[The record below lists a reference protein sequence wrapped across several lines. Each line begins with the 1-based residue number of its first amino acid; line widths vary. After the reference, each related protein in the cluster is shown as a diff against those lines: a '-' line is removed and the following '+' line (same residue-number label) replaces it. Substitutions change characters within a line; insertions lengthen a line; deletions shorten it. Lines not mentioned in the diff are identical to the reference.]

1 VTDSAERVQAL
12 VIGGGVVGCALLREL
27 AQRGIESLLVE
38 AEPSL
43 GEGTSKANSAIVH
56 TGFDAHPGT
65 IEASMLRR
73 SAELWPSL
81 VEELAV
87 PFLEV
92 GAVMIARDAEERERL
107 GSEVVANAET
117 LGVKVE
123 LLDRQE
129 LRRQAPYVTEAAEAA
144 VAVPGESVI
153 DPFWLTRSYA
163 AAAIAAGARVW
174 TEARVVALDV
184 GDAAVIVGLLDGRVV
199 RADQVYNAA
208 GLWSD
213 EVARLSGD
221 AGFSLTPRRGQFLVS
236 EETAG
241 VERIV
246 LPLPSRLGKGMLVT
260 PIVFG
265 GILLGPTAE
274 DQDDKADRSTD
285 GATRRRILEACG
297 SLVPAVETLTPIRQF
312 AGLRAVSSTGDYILR
327 SSARGDRLYHVAG
340 IRSTGISA
348 SPAIAEHVAV
358 ETIRSRGWQQTVR
371 QGRSSVDPVADA
383 APGSIVCPCRW
394 VSAAEVRASARATVP
409 ATTLDAAKRACGATF
424 GDCQG
429 NRCAVATAEVLAA
442 ELKVPVASLRK
453 HQVGSWLFQDRSGGA
468 NADLGPSRSASAG
481 AAVLDAD
488 RPWDLVVVGGG
499 LAGIGVALAAAGAG
513 LRPLVVERTTSWG
526 GAMRAVEELDSPE
539 EQMARRA
546 FADALEKGRIVG
558 LLSTTAAGLAAD
570 GTAWTVDLQDH
581 RQGASI
587 GARQVVLA
595 CGGYVEPREHRE
607 IAGPRGSGVATGD
620 LVSAALEAG
629 LLPGQV
635 ALVVGTGR
643 YAEATARRMIAAGI
657 RVHRAAEAP
666 DELRGDRRLEAV
678 RCGAEWLDVDL
689 LVLADRLVAA
699 PGLLRPLGLVD
710 ERVGGVAP
718 TDPAGRCPLPG
729 LWAAGTCRRPDV
741 DHRTAL
747 EDGQLVGRALVSE
760 VSPP

>member
-1 VTDSAERVQAL
+1 MSDPAERVQAL

-27 AQRGIESLLVE
+27 AQRGVESLLVE
-38 AEPSL
+38 AEPSV

-73 SAELWPSL
+73 SAELWPPL
-81 VEELAV
+81 VEELGV

-92 GAVMIARDAEERERL
+92 GAVMIARDADERERL
-107 GSEVVANAET
+107 RTEVLANAQT
-117 LGVKVE
+117 LGVGVE

-129 LRRQAPYVTEAAEAA
+129 LRRQAPYVTEAAQGA

-174 TEARVVALDV
+174 TEARVVALEV
-184 GDAAVIVGLLDGRVV
+184 GDDAVTVGLLDGRVV
-199 RADQVYNAA
+199 QAEQVYDAA

-213 EVARLSGD
+213 EVARLAGD
-221 AGFSLTPRRGQFLVS
+221 ASYSLTPRRGQFLVS

-241 VERIV
+241 VEKIV
-246 LPLPSRLGKGMLVT
+246 LPLPSRVGKGMLVT

-327 SSARGDRLYHVAG
+327 PSIRGDRLYHVAG

-358 ETIRSRGWQQTVR
+358 ETIRSRGWR
-371 QGRSSVDPVADA
+371 QAARRAGSTFEQASDM
-383 APGSIVCPCRW
+383 APGPIVCPCRW
-394 VSAAEVRASARATVP
+394 VSAAEVRASARGAVP

-442 ELKVPVASLRK
+442 ELAVPVSSLRK
-453 HQVGSWLFQDRSGGA
+453 HQVGSWLFRDRSGGA
-468 NADLGPSRSASAG
+468 NADLGPSRSAPG
-481 AAVLDAD
+481 GTAD
-488 RPWDLVVVGGG
+488 LEASRTWDLVVIGGG
-499 LAGIGVALAAAGAG
+499 LAGIGAALAATGAG
-513 LRPLVVERTTSWG
+513 LQPVVVERAGSWG
-526 GAMRAVEELDSPE
+526 GAMRAVDELDSPD
-539 EQMARRA
+539 EQLARRA
-546 FADALEKGRIVG
+546 FADALDNGRIVG
-558 LLSTTAAGLAAD
+558 LLGTTAAGLAPA
-570 GTAWTVDLQDH
+570 GASWTVDLQDH
-581 RQGASI
+581 TQGTAI
-587 GARQVVLA
+587 EAKQVILA

-607 IAGPRGSGVATGD
+607 VSGPRGSGVATGD

-666 DELRGDRRLEAV
+666 DELRGHRRLEAV

-689 LVLADRLVAA
+689 LVLADRLVPA

-710 ERVGGVAP
+710 DRVGGVAP
-718 TDPAGRCPLPG
+718 TDHAGRCPLPG
-729 LWAAGTCRRPDV
+729 LWAAGTCRQPDV

-747 EDGQLVGRALVSE
+747 EDGQRVGRALVTE
-760 VSPP
+760 VSQP